1 MNPTPPCVIPIT
13 STRAT
18 LHGVARHALPTVIE
32 ATLVPSALFFIG
44 WVTVGKW
51 AAFAAASIWGYGA
64 LARHLRSG
72 QRVPGLLILAL
83 VGLTVRTALAVATGS
98 TFLYFAQPIVGTSLM
113 AMIFLG
119 STLTTR
125 PFVARLA
132 ADFYPLTPQIAA
144 RGRVKRLFRD
154 LTLLW
159 AVVNLMNAA
168 AALSLLLTLPTG
180 IFIPVD
186 HHPRRRH
193 HGGLV
198 PARGPGR
205 GPGPRGTRRTCPCR
219 PAHRCLSSAPP
230 VPTLSAPGRAQARA
244 GADTVRKGW
253 SCGESNPGPLR
264 CERSA
269 LPTALQPRNRV
280 EDSRR

>member
-180 IFIPVD
+180 IFIPTKTAV
-186 HHPRRRH
+186 
-193 HGGLV
+193 GLSITTLGV
-198 PARGPGR
+198 VITVVLSLRVVRDEGLGLAAPAV
-205 GPGPRGTRRTCPCR
+205 
-219 PAHRCLSSAPP
+219 P
-230 VPTLSAPGRAQARA
+230 VP
-244 GADTVRKGW
+244 V
-253 SCGESNPGPLR
+253 
-264 CERSA
+264 A
-269 LPTALQPRNRV
+269 LPIAA
-280 EDSRR
+280 